1 MPETQRVLCGPV
13 GSRAG
18 HSPAT
23 TTHATGMRRVLALPE
38 SYRARS
44 LARYLLAARPVH
56 TYNASTMPVQCQYN
70 ALRCGPLARWLQ
82 ARNCY
87 STTAATTGT
96 EAASPTRTLGG
107 WQSTSYDI
115 LARQP
120 KALRGCHVESAHFRV
135 RQVLCVHLACEVQLF
150 QRRCPVGCERRS
162 GAAPSALPTLES
174 RKARA

>member
-23 TTHATGMRRVLALPE
+23 TTHATSMRRVLALPE

-44 LARYLLAARPVH
+44 LLAICWQHGPYIR
-56 TYNASTMPVQCQYN
+56 TMPVQCQYN

-82 ARNCY
+82 ARNCC